1 MYYTFSA
8 DVLVV
13 YSSNISQRGQHVQ
26 RHSHTYVHTH
36 LIGQT
41 CHLFSP
47 PHTYIFI
54 HARPSRLH
62 THAPHIHPPFYS
74 FTHTNASIPPTHPN
88 YSPLRKLPFFT
99 HSPRPIYR
107 HSSPS
112 SQSKKS
118 VNFEAL
124 HTVPRASGSKG
135 TPVSRRAAS
144 RTPPYPLG
152 APYRWLRQP
161 ASTLEKT
168 QCPGLALA
176 PGSTPFRTRS
186 GGPRS
191 TRPTLRFLGDGS
203 KRANGACRD
212 HVFRSPRL
220 ADGLAFLCFS
230 INMIVEVLQQT
241 DKPNE

>member
-144 RTPPYPLG
+144 RTP
-152 APYRWLRQP
+152 
-161 ASTLEKT
+161 S
-168 QCPGLALA
+168 
-176 PGSTPFRTRS
+176 STPWRALSVATSASIHPRKNPVSRS
-186 GGPRS
+186 GPRPRFHPFPDPEWRAS
-191 TRPTLRFLGDGS
+191 FDAPDPPLPRGRLQTRERSLSRSRFPFSPVSGRTGFF
-203 KRANGACRD
+203 
-212 HVFRSPRL
+212 VF
-220 ADGLAFLCFS
+220 
-230 INMIVEVLQQT
+230 
-241 DKPNE
+241 